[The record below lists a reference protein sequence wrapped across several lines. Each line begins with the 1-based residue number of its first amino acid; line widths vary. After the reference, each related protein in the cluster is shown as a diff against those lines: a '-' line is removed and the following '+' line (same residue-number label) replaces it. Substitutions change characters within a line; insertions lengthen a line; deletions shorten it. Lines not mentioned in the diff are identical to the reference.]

1 MDALKLSKVK
11 LGELLEAVMS
21 EAKLIAPVKLDE
33 GVYRFREIEQA
44 SQVATELGNTNK
56 PPKEVFLPQTD
67 LLFKFKKEG
76 KEYTIE
82 QPPLPVEPKVLF
94 GARPCDVA
102 ANRMIDP
109 VYRETFEDSL
119 YAARRDNTLI
129 IAVWENCPQL
139 GCFCE
144 SVQQVMSNPRGMDVL
159 FTDLGDAYYVEAK
172 TEPGEEFLGRHK
184 ALFEAASAEDK
195 AARDAYVAGVIEKQQ
210 VAVDVEGH
218 AVHDKLDKLFDDDCW
233 DEIAE
238 SCLGCGICTYLC
250 PTCHCFD
257 IEDDG
262 TEQQGVRYRTWDTC
276 QFPHF
281 TLETSGH
288 NPRPSRTERVRQ
300 RVMHKFKY
308 FVDRLDVTACVG
320 CGRCVRYCP
329 VNIDIR
335 EIINKVKARSLE
347 EAQVD

>member
-1 MDALKLSKVK
+1 M
-11 LGELLEAVMS
+11 
-21 EAKLIAPVKLDE
+21 
-33 GVYRFREIEQA
+33 
-44 SQVATELGNTNK
+44 
-56 PPKEVFLPQTD
+56 
-67 LLFKFKKEG
+67 
-76 KEYTIE
+76 
-82 QPPLPVEPKVLF
+82 
-94 GARPCDVA
+94 
-102 ANRMIDP
+102 
-109 VYRETFEDSL
+109 
-119 YAARRDNTLI
+119 
-129 IAVWENCPQL
+129 
-139 GCFCE
+139 
-144 SVQQVMSNPRGMDVL
+144 L

-172 TEPGEEFLGRHK
+172 TEPGEVFLTRHQ
-184 ALFEAASAEDK
+184 ALFETASAEDK